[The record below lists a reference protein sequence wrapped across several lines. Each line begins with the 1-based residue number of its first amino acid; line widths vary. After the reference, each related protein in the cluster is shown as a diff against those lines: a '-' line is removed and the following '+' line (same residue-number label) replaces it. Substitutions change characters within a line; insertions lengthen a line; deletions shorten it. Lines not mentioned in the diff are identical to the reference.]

1 MKALAQRREGA
12 TVDLLVDRVICHD
25 VRDAGGR
32 VAVPKG
38 TRLDTATAER
48 LLGVPWDEVHLIAL
62 EAGDLHE
69 EDAGRRL
76 AAAVA
81 GAGVEVKADTGGHW
95 PMAAT
100 RRGLLRVHEA
110 VLTEVNAHDGMSVFT
125 LFDRQPVDAGETV
138 AKAKVTP
145 LAVGEATV
153 RSVEAVAGAG
163 GGAVSVALFA
173 PRTVGAVARESL
185 DARQRGRFE
194 AALRQKMDWLGVRL
208 LPVRFA
214 TGSARV
220 VADELLALR
229 REGAEVLVVAGAS
242 ALDPL
247 DPVFGGLALLG
258 ATMERHGAPAHPGSL
273 LWVARWSDA
282 PVVGMPTCGMF
293 SQATTFDL
301 VLPRLLAGEPMG
313 NRELAALGHGGLL
326 SREMAYRFPPY
337 RANVARGE
345 LE

>member
-1 MKALAQRREGA
+1 VKVVAQRRDGA
-12 TVDLLVDRVICHD
+12 TAEDLVDRVICHD
-25 VRDAGGR
+25 VRDGAGR
-32 VAVPKG
+32 VAVAKG
-38 TRLDTATAER
+38 TRLDGAAAER
-48 LLGVPWDEVHLIAL
+48 LLGLPWDELHLIAP

-69 EDAGRRL
+69 EEAGQRL
-76 AAAVA
+76 AAAVV
-81 GAGVEVKADTGGHW
+81 GDGVAVKGYTGGQW
-95 PMAAT
+95 TLVAT
-100 RRGLLRVHEA
+100 RRGLLRVHERA
-110 VLTEVNAHDGMSVFT
+110 LTDVNAHEGMSVFT
-125 LFDRQPVDAGETV
+125 LFDRQPVEAGETV

-145 LAVGEATV
+145 LVVGEDTV
-153 RSVEAVAGAG
+153 RSVEAVAAASG
-163 GGAVSVALFA
+163 GVLTVAAFA
-173 PRTVGAVARESL
+173 PRTIGALARESL
-185 DARQRGRFE
+185 DERQRGRFE
-194 AALRQKMDWLGVRL
+194 AALRQKMEWFGARL

-229 REGAEVLVVAGAS
+229 RGGAEVLIVAGAS

-258 ATMERHGAPAHPGSL
+258 ATMERHGAPGHPGSL
-273 LWVARWSDA
+273 LWVASWEGFS
-282 PVVGMPTCGMF
+282 VVGMPACGMF

-301 VLPRLLAGEPMG
+301 VFPRLLAGERVG
-313 NRELAALGHGGLL
+313 NREMASLGHGGLL